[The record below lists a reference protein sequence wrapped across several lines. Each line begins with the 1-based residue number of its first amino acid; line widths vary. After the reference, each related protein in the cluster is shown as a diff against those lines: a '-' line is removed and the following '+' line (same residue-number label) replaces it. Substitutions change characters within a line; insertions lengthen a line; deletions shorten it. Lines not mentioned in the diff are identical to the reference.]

1 MNLVSHHHHLCE
13 YRQPKLC
20 TYLLQENDEIGGYQ
34 MTDVVC
40 MTFRCCWH
48 RNAVSLVDWVL
59 AWHDTIRYDTMIQWY
74 NDTMI
79 QYSVPVK
86 CCLLCTIS
94 LLHDVE
100 FSCLQ
105 YYIFISHF
113 LTWFGLLSCHPTWTG
128 SSPLVWRE
136 GEREGGERKGNKWW
150 RGRGRKEEGRKGR
163 EVRGKEGRKAW
174 SELCLH
180 STWFKLT
187 LYPHL

>member
-1 MNLVSHHHHLCE
+1 MIQWYNTIR
-13 YRQPKLC
+13 Y
-20 TYLLQENDEIGGYQ
+20 
-34 MTDVVC
+34 
-40 MTFRCCWH
+40 
-48 RNAVSLVDWVL
+48 
-59 AWHDTIRYDTMIQWY
+59 DTIRYDTIQWYNDTMIQWYDTIQWYNDTTIQWYNDTMIQRYNDTMIQWY

-79 QYSVPVK
+79 QYGVPMK

-94 LLHDVE
+94 LLHGVE

-105 YYIFISHF
+105 HYIFISHF

-128 SSPLVWRE
+128 SSPLVRRE
-136 GEREGGERKGNKWW
+136 EEREGGERKGNKWW